1 MTAKQ
6 TESIVRLL
14 LALCPAKQPRIDKV
28 FAAAWVE
35 ALRPFR
41 YEDVKDAALLYA
53 RNKPY
58 FPTVSDVLDKM
69 VIKAKQPQRND
80 LARARELLR
89 RAQENQ

>member
-1 MTAKQ
+1 LTPKQ
-6 TESIVRLL
+6 TESVVRLL
-14 LALCPAKQPRIDKV
+14 LTLCPAKQPRIDKA

-69 VIKAKQPQRND
+69 VVKAAPAQRND
-80 LARARELLR
+80 LARAQELLR
-89 RAQENQ
+89 RMRE

>member
-1 MTAKQ
+1 LTPKQ
-6 TESIVRLL
+6 TESVVRLL
-14 LALCPAKQPRIDKV
+14 LTLCPAKQPRIDKA

-58 FPTVSDVLDKM
+58 FPTVSDVLDKL
-69 VIKAKQPQRND
+69 VIKAAPAQRND
-80 LARARELLR
+80 LARAQELLR
-89 RAQENQ
+89 RMRE

>member
-1 MTAKQ
+1 MTPKQ
-6 TESIVRLL
+6 TESVVRLL
-14 LALCPAKQPRIDKV
+14 LTLCPAKQPRIDKA

-58 FPTVSDVLDKM
+58 FPTVSDVLDKL
-69 VIKAKQPQRND
+69 VIKAAPAQRND
-80 LARARELLR
+80 LARAQELLR
-89 RAQENQ
+89 RMRE